1 MDERYEQ
8 SIELS
13 YEEIVSAMEK
23 VGFIM
28 KESTRICT
36 PYTDNMYYD

>member
-23 VGFIM
+23 VAVIM

>member
-13 YEEIVSAMEK
+13 YEEIVNAMEK
-23 VGFIM
+23 VGFEM

-36 PYTDNMYYD
+36 PYTDNMYE